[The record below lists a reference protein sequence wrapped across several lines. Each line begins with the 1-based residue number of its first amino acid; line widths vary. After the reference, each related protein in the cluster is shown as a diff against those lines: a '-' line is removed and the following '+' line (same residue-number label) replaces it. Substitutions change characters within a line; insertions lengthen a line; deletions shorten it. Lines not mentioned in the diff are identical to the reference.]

1 MSESESNKPKS
12 EGGGCFSKL
21 LLLILLAAAVGLG
34 AAIYYAIIPQEGY
47 DATAKKLPE
56 RDISVVLKNSIDRGY
71 AVTLSE
77 EEINQWLGRVLVAK
91 QDGLLAEQ
99 VKFDRVWVRLEEG
112 VAEVV
117 MQRSLLGKPFTV
129 SMFVQV
135 ERVESAD
142 GVGTNILLHG
152 GPYHADLLRP
162 PRGGRFGHL
171 VVPQG
176 FLILVMPA
184 YEKLAALFTEEI
196 DLAFSQMARIRLED
210 DKLVLDPREPLG
222 AGGLP
227 ESF

>member
-1 MSESESNKPKS
+1 MQAGEAVIPTQTRSESESNKPKS

-56 RDISVVLKNSIDRGY
+56 RDISVVLNNSIDRGY

-117 MQRSLLGKPFTV
+117 LPRSLLG
-129 SMFVQV
+129 
-135 ERVESAD
+135 
-142 GVGTNILLHG
+142 
-152 GPYHADLLRP
+152 
-162 PRGGRFGHL
+162 
-171 VVPQG
+171 
-176 FLILVMPA
+176 
-184 YEKLAALFTEEI
+184 
-196 DLAFSQMARIRLED
+196 
-210 DKLVLDPREPLG
+210 
-222 AGGLP
+222 
-227 ESF
+227 